1 MRETGNFP
9 LGAENDPSAPWNQE
23 EPEVEERS
31 FSVCISQTLSKTLDV
46 YTSDYNPYD
55 TENTD
60 TDWKEVCDTNG
71 VYTPLELIEEFR
83 KHLLGELDTIPA
95 ATQERFRYINL
106 IKNCED
112 WIEDECEVIEE

>member
-9 LGAENDPSAPWNQE
+9 LGAENDPSAPWFQE